1 MAISHQDRKRM
12 IELNF
17 PTVIKVSSSYGGY
30 GKMVA
35 HNKKYSIFFPILKLL
50 RLFLFSSEFGDIES
64 ILCLQNDFY
73 TEEPF
78 IKHLYEFRV
87 QA

>member
-1 MAISHQDRKRM
+1 M

-35 HNKKYSIFFPILKLL
+35 HNKRYLFWKFENFL
-50 RLFLFSSEFGDIES
+50 RLLIVSEFGDIES

-78 IKHLYEFRV
+78 VKHIYEFRV
-87 QA
+87 QVFFFF